1 MEWALIIL
9 KTLSARIDFHFLR
22 LCNGSCNTADPKSR
36 YLVISLH
43 GSRRDELK
51 IARHWPW
58 TCRKSEKWQRGVQP
72 ERGCSAAA
80 AAPGGRA
87 APEIAAGAAAALLL
101 WSASLAQMAFFSSF
115 FHPFFFSFSLLF
127 FSCFLFPLFI
137 FSTLFYFLFF
147 SPLHSFSFFF
157 LFNYILSFFLF
168 FFLFSFPFLII
179 SFFPCYLFIYLFIM
193 YLFII
198 YSQGDARWEKHH
210 WLQNLEVPII
220 CYLKTRVPVM
230 VMKYLP
236 NWMHC

>member
-101 WSASLAQMAFFSSF
+101 WSASLAQMAFFPSF
-115 FHPFFFSFSLLF
+115 FHPFFFSF
-127 FSCFLFPLFI
+127 FSFGFFLFS
-137 FSTLFYFLFF
+137 FSSFYFFHSFLLSLFF

-168 FFLFSFPFLII
+168 FPFSLFLF
-179 SFFPCYLFIYLFIM
+179 
-193 YLFII
+193 
-198 YSQGDARWEKHH
+198 
-210 WLQNLEVPII
+210 
-220 CYLKTRVPVM
+220 
-230 VMKYLP
+230 
-236 NWMHC
+236 

>member
-80 AAPGGRA
+80 GAPGGRA

-101 WSASLAQMAFFSSF
+101 WSASLAQMAFFSSL
-115 FHPFFFSFSLLF
+115 FHPFFFSFSLLV

-168 FFLFSFPFLII
+168 FPLFSFPFLII
-179 SFFPCYLFIYLFIM
+179 SFPPCYLFIYLFIIC
-193 YLFII
+193 LFII

-220 CYLKTRVPVM
+220 CYLKTRVPEM